1 MRLSKIFAIAG
12 VFLAAAVLCLV
23 CARFAVGMIEDTTRI
38 TVRDTLDENGLTWA
52 EVDANGLQVFLAG
65 TAPSEATRF
74 KALSVAGT
82 IVDAARVIDQMLVE
96 DHDRVEPPRFSM
108 EILRNEG
115 GVSLIGL
122 VPAAMDREAFVEV
135 VEDAADGAPVADFL
149 EAADYPEPDTWE
161 DATAYALRS
170 LKELERTKISLDA
183 ARVEITAMTDSAAEK
198 ADVEA
203 RLSRRLPEG
212 VSLALD
218 ISAPRP
224 VIAPFALRFVIEDG
238 KARFDACSADT
249 EVARE
254 RIIAAARSAG
264 QTGRANCLIGLGVP
278 SPRWAEAAELA
289 IGALAEL
296 GGGEVTFSDA
306 DISLVADET
315 VEQRRFDDIVGGLES
330 ALPEVFALHAVLPR
344 SPDKLSHEAPEFTI
358 TLSPEGL
365 VQLRGR
371 VFAADRGMIDTFA
384 RARFTSDGVHMT
396 ARADDD
402 LPEGWTLRILAAID
416 ALSRLSHGVVLV
428 SPDEVSI
435 TGSTGEADAGNAI
448 SAMLSEKLG
457 KGARFSIDVEY
468 VEALDPVASL
478 PTPEECEARIAEVQK
493 EHKIT
498 FEPGSANID
507 ANASDIMDRIADIL
521 RECGD
526 ITLEIGGHTDSQGRE
541 VMNQQ
546 LSLSRAETVLNELR
560 MRRVLTSAIT
570 AVGYGESRPI
580 ADNDTEEGR
589 EANRRIEFKVIV
601 PEEVAEDATEGQ
613 ETLATGGE
621 TSEEQAGTDAGDAG
635 DDEIPT
641 DGGETAQTD
650 ASTDGETQEDGADE
664 QD

>member
-264 QTGRANCLIGLGVP
+264 QAGRANCLIGLGVP

-641 DGGETAQTD
+641 DGGETAQAD

>member
-1 MRLSKIFAIAG
+1 MRLSTIFSIAG
-12 VFLAAAVLCLV
+12 VFLAAAVLSLV
-23 CARFAVGMIEDTTRI
+23 CASFAVGMIEENSRN
-38 TVRDTLDENGLTWA
+38 TVRNTLDENGMTWA

-96 DHDRVEPPRFSM
+96 DKERVEPPRFSM

-115 GVSLIGL
+115 GISLIGL
-122 VPAAMDREAFVEV
+122 VPAAMDREAFVEE

-183 ARVEITAMTDSAAEK
+183 SRVEITAMTDSAEEK
-198 ADVEA
+198 SKIEA

-224 VIAPFALRFVIEDG
+224 VIAPFALRFVIEEG
-238 KARFDACSADT
+238 EARFDACSADT
-249 EVARE
+249 ESARE
-254 RIIAAARSAG
+254 RIVAAARAAG
-264 QTGRANCLIGLGVP
+264 LTGRANCLIGLGVP
-278 SPRWAEAAELA
+278 SPRWAEAAETA

-306 DISLVADET
+306 DISLVANET

-371 VFAADRGMIDTFA
+371 VFAADRAMIDTFA
-384 RARFTSDGVHMT
+384 RARFSSDGVHMA

-402 LPEGWTLRILAAID
+402 LPEGWTLRILAAMD
-416 ALSRLSHGVVLV
+416 ALSRLSHGVALV

-448 SAMLSEKLG
+448 SGMLSEKLG
-457 KGARFSIDVEY
+457 KGARFSIDVDY

-507 ANASDIMDRIADIL
+507 ADASDIMDRIADIL
-521 RECGD
+521 RECGE

-541 VMNQQ
+541 VMNQR

-560 MRRVLTSAIT
+560 MRRVLTSSIT
-570 AVGYGESRPI
+570 AVGYGESQPI

-589 EANRRIEFKVIV
+589 EANRRIEFRVIV
-601 PEEVAEDATEGQ
+601 PEEVAENAAEGQ
-613 ETLATGGE
+613 EALATGDE
-621 TSEEQAGTDAGDAG
+621 TSEEQAETDAGDS
-635 DDEIPT
+635 
-641 DGGETAQTD
+641 ETAQDVATPD
-650 ASTDGETQEDGADE
+650 SETQEDTADE

>member
-12 VFLAAAVLCLV
+12 VFLAAAVLSLV
-23 CARFAVGMIEDTTRI
+23 CASFAVGMIEENSRN
-38 TVRDTLDENGLTWA
+38 TVRNTLDENGMTWA

-65 TAPSEATRF
+65 TAPSEAMRF

-96 DHDRVEPPRFSM
+96 DKERVEPPRFSM

-115 GVSLIGL
+115 GISLIGL
-122 VPAAMDREAFVEV
+122 VPAAMDREAFVEE

-183 ARVEITAMTDSAAEK
+183 TRVEITAMTDSAAEK
-198 ADVEA
+198 ADIEA
-203 RLSRRLPEG
+203 RLSRRIPEG

-224 VIAPFALRFVIEDG
+224 VIAPFALRFVIEEG
-238 KARFDACSADT
+238 EARFDACSADT
-249 EVARE
+249 EAARE
-254 RIIAAARSAG
+254 RIVAAARAAG
-264 QTGRANCLIGLGVP
+264 LTGRANCLIGLGVP
-278 SPRWAEAAELA
+278 SPRWAEAAETA

-371 VFAADRGMIDTFA
+371 VFAADRAMIDTFA
-384 RARFTSDGVHMT
+384 RARFSSDGVHMA

-416 ALSRLSHGVVLV
+416 ALSRLSHGVALV

-435 TGSTGEADAGNAI
+435 TGSTGQADAGNAI
-448 SAMLSEKLG
+448 SGMLSEKLG
-457 KGARFSIDVEY
+457 KGARFNIDVEY

-521 RECGD
+521 RECGE

-560 MRRVLTSAIT
+560 MRRVLTSSIT
-570 AVGYGESRPI
+570 AVGYGESQPI

-589 EANRRIEFKVIV
+589 EANRRIEFRVIV
-601 PEEVAEDATEGQ
+601 PEEVAENAAEGQ
-613 ETLATGGE
+613 EALATGDE
-621 TSEEQAGTDAGDAG
+621 TSEEQAETDAGDS
-635 DDEIPT
+635 
-641 DGGETAQTD
+641 ETAQDVVTPD
-650 ASTDGETQEDGADE
+650 SETQEDTADE